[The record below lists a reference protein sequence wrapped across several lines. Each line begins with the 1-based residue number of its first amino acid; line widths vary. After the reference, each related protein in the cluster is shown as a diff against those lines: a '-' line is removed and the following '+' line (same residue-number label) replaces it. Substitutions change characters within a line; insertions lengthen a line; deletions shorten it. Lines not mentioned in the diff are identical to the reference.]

1 MEASEISYF
10 GPYLMAASRVIG
22 KTCDDVNN
30 EFILCKAEYDN
41 PIHCANIGR
50 KVTKCALDVYV
61 ANIFDLF
68 E

>member
-1 MEASEISYF
+1 
-10 GPYLMAASRVIG
+10 MAASRVIG